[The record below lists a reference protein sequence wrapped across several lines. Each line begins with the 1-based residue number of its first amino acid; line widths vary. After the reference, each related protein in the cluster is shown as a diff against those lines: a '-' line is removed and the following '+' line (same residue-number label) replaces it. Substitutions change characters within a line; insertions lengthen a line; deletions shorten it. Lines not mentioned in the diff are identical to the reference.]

1 MSNYLG
7 IVTRVDLATFS
18 PGDDVWGG
26 QVVTPI
32 DTTGEQITA
41 LVSFNDP
48 EAYDEHVA
56 LTVTFVYVW
65 DLGMSVVVNK
75 EYTRSVAN
83 SPVFDVLALLPVLS
97 SIQRITN
104 IKVLLMET
112 DAGNQSGIRYISA
125 FVSLDMMPPPVC

>member
-48 EAYDEHVA
+48 ETYDEHVA
-56 LTVTFVYVW
+56 LIMPFVFVW

-75 EYTRSVAN
+75 EYTKPVAN
-83 SPVFDVLALLPVLS
+83 RPVFDVLALLPAHIQHPTNHKHHS
-97 SIQRITN
+97 SSNGDRYGA
-104 IKVLLMET
+104 IKVE
-112 DAGNQSGIRYISA
+112 SGIFPHS
-125 FVSLDMMPPPVC
+125 FHWT